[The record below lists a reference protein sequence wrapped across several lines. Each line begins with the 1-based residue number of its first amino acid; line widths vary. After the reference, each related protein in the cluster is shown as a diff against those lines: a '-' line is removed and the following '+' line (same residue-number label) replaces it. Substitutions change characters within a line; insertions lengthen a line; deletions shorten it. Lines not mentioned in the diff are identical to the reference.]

1 MPVFETEYEE
11 SKRLLTE
18 TINLTRAAIDRGIIP
33 NLGNVLPDE
42 DISMNSFYKPISRA
56 GIFTVNELLGN
67 LNINDGYG
75 EEDFKQEDQGVDE
88 DNKLLL
94 MEYDWIRGKKRAGVL
109 DSTTTTSWETLLKRH
124 LDTEEKIDAYV
135 EDALRISELKPPLKT
150 PPMVKKHVVKKA
162 GRSFAGKLL
171 GSSKRKKLSPADEA
185 SGSRSNKWRKGE
197 NHASPKL
204 KMGQVP
210 ASTSPPL
217 RGVSLS
223 KSPDKGGM
231 VVKKNRK
238 FITPRRNLNT
248 SLRQVLINSMFSP
261 RTRKSNQDLGQVEVD
276 ESL

>member
-1 MPVFETEYEE
+1 
-11 SKRLLTE
+11 
-18 TINLTRAAIDRGIIP
+18 
-33 NLGNVLPDE
+33 
-42 DISMNSFYKPISRA
+42 
-56 GIFTVNELLGN
+56 
-67 LNINDGYG
+67 
-75 EEDFKQEDQGVDE
+75 
-88 DNKLLL
+88 
-94 MEYDWIRGKKRAGVL
+94 
-109 DSTTTTSWETLLKRH
+109 
-124 LDTEEKIDAYV
+124 
-135 EDALRISELKPPLKT
+135 
-150 PPMVKKHVVKKA
+150 MVKKHVVKKA

-185 SGSRSNKWRKGE
+185 SSSRSNKWRKGE

-223 KSPDKGGM
+223 NSPDKGGM